1 MVNLAGV
8 NSSLALFK
16 AEAKKIWSRPIL
28 ELAVILIALI
38 SVSSIPTLIQIEAQ
52 SKSQLAFQSM
62 VVNGISAIMTSQMQP
77 LIILCSILMSLSFA
91 RDYEQGLMQSMLSLP
106 ISRTSLFTMK
116 FLAVI
121 LPLTFL
127 SWGFIIFF
135 SILNYYSNLFLVIQF
150 AIFALPIAFL
160 SLMFYGGLATLVSL
174 VIKRTIPSALTAML
188 AGFFFWFIT
197 TLDTQTI
204 GNIAESLALT
214 PYKAPL
220 VLLDRTI
227 GVRFKYLPGTLENS
241 LPVWIFVTLTFI
253 YASIF
258 VLLSF
263 VYFVRRFEVR
273 E

>member
-1 MVNLAGV
+1 
-8 NSSLALFK
+8 
-16 AEAKKIWSRPIL
+16 
-28 ELAVILIALI
+28 
-38 SVSSIPTLIQIEAQ
+38 
-52 SKSQLAFQSM
+52 
-62 VVNGISAIMTSQMQP
+62 
-77 LIILCSILMSLSFA
+77 MSLSFA

-127 SWGFIIFF
+127 SWGFVIFF

-150 AIFALPIAFL
+150 VIFALPIAL
-160 SLMFYGGLATLVSL
+160 LALMFYGGLATIVSL

-188 AGFFFWFIT
+188 TGFFFWFIT
-197 TLDTQTI
+197 TLDTQAI
-204 GNIAESLALT
+204 GNTAEYLALT
-214 PYKAPL
+214 PYKTPL
-220 VLLDRTI
+220 VLLDRTM
-227 GVRFKYLPGTLENS
+227 GVIFPPGSLEIS
-241 LPVWIFVTLTFI
+241 LPIWVFVTLTLI

>member
-1 MVNLAGV
+1 MRKSARV
-8 NSSLALFK
+8 NSSLAFFK
-16 AEAKKIWSRPIL
+16 AEVKKVWSRPIL
-28 ELAVILIALI
+28 ELAVVLLAVI
-38 SVSSIPTLIQIEAQ
+38 SFSGIQTLVWVGAQ
-52 SKSQLAFQSM
+52 SQSQLGFQELI
-62 VVNGISAIMTSQMQP
+62 VNGVSAIMSRQMQP

-91 RDYEQGLMQSMLSLP
+91 RDYEQGLLQSMLSLP
-106 ISRTSLFTMK
+106 ISRSSLFATK

-127 SWGFIIFF
+127 SWGFILFF
-135 SILNYYSNLFLVIQF
+135 SMLNYYSNPVLVIQF
-150 AIFALPIAFL
+150 SIVALPIAFL
-160 SLMFYGGLATLVSL
+160 SLLFYGGLATLISL
-174 VIKRTIPSALTAML
+174 MLKRTIPSALTAML

-204 GNIAESLALT
+204 GNTAGFLFLT

-227 GVRFKYLPGTLENS
+227 GVRYPPGSFESS
-241 LPVWIFVTLTFI
+241 LPIWIFATLTVI
-253 YASIF
+253 YALILVF
-258 VLLSF
+258 PSF